1 MLMKESLLI
10 FAVMFVGN
18 FTLLYFFST
27 DRDIAGMLFVSAGT
41 ALVVALMNKYL
52 KKYAVSAIKK
62 IVKPRE

>member
-1 MLMKESLLI
+1 MKQNLLI

-18 FTLLYFFST
+18 FTLLYFFSS

-41 ALVVALMNKYL
+41 AVVIALMNKYL
-52 KKYAVSAIKK
+52 KKYAVSVIKR